1 MKKNH
6 SPTYDE
12 ITRRAKEIWN
22 GQGCPTYRDA
32 AIWLDA
38 ERQLTA
44 VSPEQPSHPSV
55 ETRSTPVEHVR
66 DSSTMI
72 ETKSGAEHFPKI
84 TAPAPESD
92 AIKAIA
98 AFQRKAA
105 NNPRRPTHK
114 NAPKSAPTESGKPV
128 WDKPHSS

>member
-1 MKKNH
+1 MKKAN
-6 SPTYDE
+6 SPTHEE
-12 ITRRAKEIWN
+12 ITRRAQEIWN
-22 GQGCPTYRDA
+22 GQGRPPGRDT

-44 VSPEQPSHPSV
+44 ASPAEPSHPSV
-55 ETRSTPVEHVR
+55 ETHSAPTERAQDQRT
-66 DSSTMI
+66 TI
-72 ETKSGAEHFPKI
+72 ETKSSAEHFPKI
-84 TAPAPESD
+84 AAPAPEPD

-105 NNPRRPTHK
+105 SAPRRPTHK